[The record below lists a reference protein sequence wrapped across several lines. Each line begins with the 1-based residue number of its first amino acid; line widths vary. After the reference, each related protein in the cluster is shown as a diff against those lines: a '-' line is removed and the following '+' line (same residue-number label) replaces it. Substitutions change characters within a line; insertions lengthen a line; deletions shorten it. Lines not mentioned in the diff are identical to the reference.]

1 MDDLI
6 TQLIEEIAPLNN
18 KYREGIKS
26 NLSGTEILK
35 IMWDVGEILLKHEIK
50 KIHSIAWK
58 IYGKER
64 GIRRSYITRDF
75 LSYCYRIRKF
85 FERKSVIDEEYPFL
99 RRYSL
104 FREAFPLLENP
115 KYALDKEERNKLINL
130 LNSQQPLQ
138 AVKKKIIRMKK
149 EKNRIYNDRRQRL
162 SEMAHIRDNFIEIY
176 KDLSDLI
183 QDNDLSA
190 VKIFREKM
198 GDDMLSQLSQL
209 CLSFTQEG
217 LSFLEIDQNQTK
229 KFEEKWKLFCENL
242 IKLSN
247 SDIETRNRFRRL
259 VPISKIIEVAE
270 ILNGLR
276 TDDEYS
282 NLANK
287 LKGFR
292 FKSYPG

>member
-6 TQLIEEIAPLNN
+6 TQLIEEITPLNN

-26 NLSGTEILK
+26 NLSGTEIIK
-35 IMWDVGEILLKHEIK
+35 IMWDVGEILFKLGIK

-75 LSYCYRIRKF
+75 LSYCFRIRKF
-85 FERKSVIDEEYPFL
+85 FKSKSEIDEEYPFL
-99 RRYSL
+99 QRYSL
-104 FREAFPLLENP
+104 FREAFPLLENA
-115 KYALDKEERNKLINL
+115 KYALDRKEREALINL
-130 LNSQQPLQ
+130 LNSQQPFQ
-138 AVKKKIIRMKK
+138 TMKKKIVKMKR
-149 EKNRIYNDRRQRL
+149 EKIRIYNDRRQRL
-162 SEMAHIRDNFIEIY
+162 SEMAPMKDNFIEIY
-176 KDLSDLI
+176 KDLSALI
-183 QDNDLSA
+183 QDNDLST

-198 GDDMLSQLSQL
+198 GDDLLSQISQL

-217 LSFLEIDQNQTK
+217 LLFPEIDQNQIEK
-229 KFEEKWKLFCENL
+229 LEVKWKLLCNNL
-242 IKLSN
+242 IRLSN

-259 VPISKIIEVAE
+259 IPISKIMEVAE
-270 ILNGLR
+270 ILNGFR
-276 TDDEYS
+276 TDDGYL

-292 FKSYPG
+292 FKS